1 MFQEKSCLLDQIC
14 RGMACLFEFDER
26 RVLTMKGKNKAT
38 WKYNSAYDVATR
50 KNCAKDGVG
59 IYYSGIWQE
68 LVLDNAESWAES
80 LF

>member
-1 MFQEKSCLLDQIC
+1 
-14 RGMACLFEFDER
+14 
-26 RVLTMKGKNKAT
+26 MKGKNKAT
-38 WKYNSAYDVATR
+38 WKYNSAYDVTTR

-68 LVLDNAESWAES
+68 LVLDNAESWTES